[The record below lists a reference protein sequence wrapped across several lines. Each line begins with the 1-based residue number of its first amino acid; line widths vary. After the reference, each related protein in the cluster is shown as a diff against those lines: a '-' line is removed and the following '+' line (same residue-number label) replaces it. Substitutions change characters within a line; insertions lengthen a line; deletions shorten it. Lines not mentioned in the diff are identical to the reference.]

1 MTKRTAFIIALLFF
15 LLAFASSPATVAA
28 KDNWTSVRSKNFLL
42 VGNASEKDIR
52 QVGIR
57 MEQFR
62 EVFSRLFPKLN
73 INSPVPTTVVVFK
86 NDESYR
92 PFQLNARNAGYFQP
106 GQDVNYIALKL
117 SRDLR
122 SDENAYTVIFHEFT
136 HLLVRTTLGEVPLWF
151 NEGLAE
157 YYSTFSFSDD
167 QKVVMGRPISS
178 HVYLLRDNKM
188 LPFRTLFQVDSK
200 SPYYNESEKQSIFY
214 AESWALMHYLVLGK
228 DGQRMEQMGKF
239 VELVN
244 RKVSL
249 EDAFQ
254 QAFATSFEAMEKE
267 LRAYIQRDRYPII
280 SGSFTNKVTY
290 DSAMQSAPI
299 TEAEAQAYLGDLLLK
314 SNRAEA
320 EAYLQRALAL
330 DPNLPMAN
338 ASFGLLRVREGKP
351 EQARAY
357 LERAVAA
364 SSQDYLIH
372 YYYAF
377 ALSREGMRDTNT
389 VMGFA
394 PEIAAKMRAS
404 LKRAIELRPDF
415 PESYN
420 LLAFL
425 NLVTATDID
434 LSVEMMKHQLAI
446 APDRDDFAFMLAQLY
461 LRKEDAPAAR
471 KLIDRITNSS
481 DAEVRQRAQSLR
493 SQLEWIE
500 KEQALLAKQAE
511 GANNSSSDRGRDVNG
526 QAIVYD
532 VDPNA
537 ILRDSLRKPAAGE
550 TQTQGVL
557 LRIDCDQKAIT
568 FVVRI
573 GDQLRKLTTDNFHHV
588 ELMTFTAEAGRQ
600 VTCGPRRPE
609 DNVVVAYVPASD
621 VRAKVDGVVKS
632 VEFVPP
638 DFKLK
643 P

>member
-1 MTKRTAFIIALLFF
+1 MTKRTAFIIALLLF
-15 LLAFASSPATVAA
+15 LPALTSSTVAA
-28 KDNWTSVRSKNFLL
+28 KDSWTSVRSKNFLL

-86 NDESYR
+86 NDQSYR

-188 LPFRTLFQVDSK
+188 LPLRTLFQVDSK

-239 VELVN
+239 VELLN

-254 QAFATSFEAMEKE
+254 QAFATSFDVMEKE

-314 SNRAEA
+314 SNRADA

-394 PEIAAKMRAS
+394 PEIAAKMRVS

-415 PESYN
+415 AESYN

-493 SQLEWIE
+493 NQLEWIE
-500 KEQALLAKQAE
+500 KEQAFLAKQAE
-511 GANNSSSDRGRDVNG
+511 GANNSSNDRGRDVNG

-537 ILRDSLRKPAAGE
+537 VLRDALRKPAAGE

-573 GDQLRKLTTDNFHHV
+573 GDQLRKLTTDNFRHV

-600 VTCGPRRPE
+600 VTCGPRKPE